1 MRCCRLRDCIARQVN
16 RSLLG
21 AFPSASNNCFR
32 FMHVLVQHMSAN
44 GDHLSAESFE
54 WSACL
59 FLTVN
64 FIQSYI
70 RVPCSDLDAAAAAAA
85 AMGLEMPT
93 PAPSKSVP
101 KLKDS
106 KSNSGAN
113 SKGKSSEADNDKRRE
128 DLRATGGVSC
138 ARPFAR
144 ALSRFCSSA
153 FRFKLLTILTAF
165 EFECLGAYVCS
176 RGGNR
181 WCRCIIALCLLIL
194 NLCRAGADT
203 CKFGRRQGPLY
214 YSSKSRRRSCL

>member
-1 MRCCRLRDCIARQVN
+1 
-16 RSLLG
+16 
-21 AFPSASNNCFR
+21 
-32 FMHVLVQHMSAN
+32 MHVLVQHMSAN

-128 DLRATGGVSC
+128 DLRSTGDVSC
-138 ARPFAR
+138 ARPFMR

-153 FRFKLLTILTAF
+153 FCFELISIPPAFK
-165 EFECLGAYVCS
+165 FECLGAYVCS
-176 RGGNR
+176 
-181 WCRCIIALCLLIL
+181 
-194 NLCRAGADT
+194 
-203 CKFGRRQGPLY
+203 
-214 YSSKSRRRSCL
+214 